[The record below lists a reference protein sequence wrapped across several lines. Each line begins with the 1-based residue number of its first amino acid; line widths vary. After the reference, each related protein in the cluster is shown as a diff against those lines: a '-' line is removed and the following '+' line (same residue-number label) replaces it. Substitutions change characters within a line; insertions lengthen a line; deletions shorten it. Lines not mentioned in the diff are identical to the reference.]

1 MTRESLRSVFT
12 PKYYS
17 LFPLFDSNGKNLV
30 EAAEQLV
37 LLMKTND
44 PVKQEEIAR
53 QISGLEKNSDII
65 LKDTNARLNRLFILP
80 FDREDISKLVNKID
94 DVLEN
99 MNNISRMVKLYKISE
114 VYAVYNEMAE
124 IVYLSSKEISSCLDH
139 LRDINNN
146 KNLIMINCGNIR
158 DYVKRADEVFY
169 TGILNLFIRKEDAV
183 SMTKKKDILD
193 TCMKCIQEVNS
204 VAEIMRT
211 IQIKA
216 S

>member
-17 LFPLFDSNGKNLV
+17 LFPLFDNNGKNLM
-30 EAAEQLV
+30 EAAEQLR

-53 QISGLEKNSDII
+53 QISVLEKTSDII
-65 LKDTNARLNRLFILP
+65 LKDTSTRLNRLFILP
-80 FDREDISKLVNKID
+80 FDREDIIKLVNKTD
-94 DVLEN
+94 DVLEYI
-99 MNNISRMVKLYKISE
+99 NNISRMVKLYKIAE

-124 IVYLSSKEISSCLDH
+124 LVYLASKEISSCLDH
-139 LRDINNN
+139 LKDINNN
-146 KNLIMINCGNIR
+146 KNLIMKSCGNIR
-158 DYVKRADEVFY
+158 DLVKRADEVFY
-169 TGILNLFIRKEDAV
+169 TGILNLFVKKEDAV

-193 TCMKCIQEVNS
+193 TCMKCIQEINS

-211 IQIKA
+211 IQIKVA
-216 S
+216 

>member
-17 LFPLFDSNGKNLV
+17 LFPLFDNNGKNLL
-30 EAAEQLV
+30 EAAEQLK

-53 QISGLEKNSDII
+53 QISVLEKNSDIV
-65 LKDTNARLNRLFILP
+65 LKDTSTRLNRLFILP
-80 FDREDISKLVNKID
+80 FDREDIIKLVNKTD
-94 DVLEN
+94 DVLEYI
-99 MNNISRMVKLYKISE
+99 NNISRMVKLYKIAE

-124 IVYLSSKEISSCLDH
+124 LVYLASKEISSCLDH
-139 LRDINNN
+139 LKDINNN
-146 KNLIMINCGNIR
+146 KNLIMKSCGNIR
-158 DYVKRADEVFY
+158 DLVKRADEVFY
-169 TGILNLFIRKEDAV
+169 TGIQNLFIRKEDAV

-193 TCMKCIQEVNS
+193 TCMKCIQEINS

-211 IQIKA
+211 IQIKVA
-216 S
+216 

>member
-17 LFPLFDSNGKNLV
+17 LFPLFDNNGKNLL
-30 EAAEQLV
+30 EAAEQLK

-53 QISGLEKNSDII
+53 QISVLEKNSDII
-65 LKDTNARLNRLFILP
+65 LKDTSTRLNRLFILP
-80 FDREDISKLVNKID
+80 FDREDIIKLLNKTD
-94 DVLEN
+94 DVLEYI
-99 MNNISRMVKLYKISE
+99 NNISRMVKLYKIDE

-124 IVYLSSKEISSCLDH
+124 IVYLASKEISSCLDH
-139 LRDINNN
+139 LKDINNN
-146 KNLIMINCGNIR
+146 KNLIMKNCGNIR
-158 DYVKRADEVFY
+158 DLVKRADEVFY
-169 TGILNLFIRKEDAV
+169 TGILNLFIKKEDAV

-193 TCMKCIQEVNS
+193 TCMKCIQEINS

-211 IQIKA
+211 IQIKVA
-216 S
+216 

>member
-17 LFPLFDSNGKNLV
+17 LFPLFDNNGKNLL
-30 EAAEQLV
+30 EAAEQLK

-53 QISGLEKNSDII
+53 QISVLEKNSDII
-65 LKDTNARLNRLFILP
+65 LKDTSTRLNRLFILP
-80 FDREDISKLVNKID
+80 FDREDIIKLLNKTD
-94 DVLEN
+94 DVLEYI
-99 MNNISRMVKLYKISE
+99 NNISRMVKLYKIAE

-124 IVYLSSKEISSCLDH
+124 IVYLASKEISSCLDH
-139 LRDINNN
+139 LKDINNN
-146 KNLIMINCGNIR
+146 KNLIMKNCGNIR
-158 DYVKRADEVFY
+158 DLVKRADEVFY
-169 TGILNLFIRKEDAV
+169 TGILNLFIKKEDAV

-193 TCMKCIQEVNS
+193 TCMKCIQEINS

-211 IQIKA
+211 IQIKVA
-216 S
+216 

>member
-17 LFPLFDSNGKNLV
+17 LFPYFDRNGKNLV
-30 EAAEQLV
+30 EAAEQLK
-37 LLMKTND
+37 LLMTTID
-44 PVKQEEIAR
+44 SAKQEEIAR
-53 QISGLEKNSDII
+53 HISGLEKNSDII
-65 LKDTNARLNRLFILP
+65 LKDTCARLNKLFIIP

-99 MNNISRMVKLYKISE
+99 INSMARMVKLYKISE
-114 VYAVYNEMAE
+114 IYPVYNEMAE
-124 IVYLSSKEISSCLDH
+124 IVFQASKEVSSCLDH
-139 LRDINNN
+139 LKDINSY
-146 KNLIMINCGNIR
+146 KNLIMKNCGNIR
-158 DYVKRADEVFY
+158 ELVKKADEIFY
-169 TGILNLFIRKEDAV
+169 TGIINLFIKKEDAV

-193 TCMKCIQEVNS
+193 TYMKCIQEINS

-211 IQIKA
+211 IQIKV

>member
-17 LFPLFDSNGKNLV
+17 LFPLFDNNGKNLL
-30 EAAEQLV
+30 EAAEQLK

-53 QISGLEKNSDII
+53 QISVLEKNSDII
-65 LKDTNARLNRLFILP
+65 LKDTSTRLNRLFILP
-80 FDREDISKLVNKID
+80 FDREDIIKLLNKTD
-94 DVLEN
+94 DVLEYI
-99 MNNISRMVKLYKISE
+99 NNISRMVKLYKIAE

-124 IVYLSSKEISSCLDH
+124 LVYLASKEISSCLDH
-139 LRDINNN
+139 LKDINNN
-146 KNLIMINCGNIR
+146 KNLIMKNCGNIR
-158 DYVKRADEVFY
+158 DLVKRADEVFY
-169 TGILNLFIRKEDAV
+169 TGILNLFIKKEDAV

-193 TCMKCIQEVNS
+193 TCMKCIQEINS

-211 IQIKA
+211 IQIKVA
-216 S
+216 

>member
-169 TGILNLFIRKEDAV
+169 TGIINLFIRKEDAV